1 LEGPTNATIDTE
13 GIISWTPTI
22 AQVPS
27 TNVFTTRVTD
37 YNPWAVN
44 SQQLSAT
51 NTFVVVVN
59 PIHNGPTLP
68 IQTNVTLTEPAILVV
83 TNTAT
88 DNDIPTLSLTYQ
100 LMNPPVGALIDANGI
115 ITWTPTESEA
125 PSTNIFETI
134 VADEPNG
141 PALTA
146 TNSFVVVVLP
156 PIVAPVFESITVT
169 NGSVSL
175 IWTAVNGRTYRV
187 QYSDD
192 LSTSNW
198 TEVAP
203 DVTATGSTATL
214 TTPVGESDQRYY
226 RVFLIP

>member
-1 LEGPTNATIDTE
+1 
-13 GIISWTPTI
+13 
-22 AQVPS
+22 
-27 TNVFTTRVTD
+27 
-37 YNPWAVN
+37 
-44 SQQLSAT
+44 
-51 NTFVVVVN
+51 VN